1 MKNNVRKMVLDEL
14 ANNVANMEGLE
25 IGSEEYL
32 NAAKANNQQAEA
44 AQKLKAVDPMQIVN
58 LAVSLACVVITIA
71 ASEAHI
77 LDTRPVTFIR
87 GLFRR

>member
-1 MKNNVRKMVLDEL
+1 MKNNARKMVLEEL
-14 ANNVANMEGLE
+14 ESNVANMKDLE

-44 AQKLKAVDPMQIVN
+44 AQKLKAVDPMQIIN
-58 LAVSLACVVITIA
+58 LGVSLACVVITIV